1 MNRPVVVDTHT
12 HVVSADHSRYPLAPP
27 EGLPRL
33 NWFNDHPMTAEQ
45 LLDALDSGGV
55 AAAVMVQA
63 KGAYGF
69 DNSYAADALAL
80 STTRL
85 VNASIIDMEASDR
98 LEQLGYWASE
108 RGMLGTRLFDIPT
121 SSPSWLDDPSTV
133 GVLARARDLGIR
145 LSLCVLE
152 GSIPLVGALL
162 DMAPD
167 LPMALDHCGFA
178 NLTGPPPFE
187 AAAPLF
193 ALKGHGNL
201 RLKVTT
207 ALLTPGSEAGNDP
220 RDVFE
225 YLCEVFG
232 VERLMWGSDYP
243 QHHSEPYPEV
253 VEFARHA
260 CSRMSDSEQARFL
273 GGTAVELWP
282 ELKSATA

>member
-1 MNRPVVVDTHT
+1 MNGPAVIDTHT
-12 HVVSADHSRYPLAPP
+12 HVVSADHRTYPLAPP

-33 NWFNDHPMTAEQ
+33 NWFDDHPVTAEQ
-45 LLDALDSGGV
+45 LLDAMDAGGV
-55 AAAVMVQA
+55 AGAVMVQA

-69 DNSYAADALAL
+69 DNSYAADALGV

-85 VNASIIDMEASDR
+85 VNASIVDMEAPDR
-98 LEQLGYWASE
+98 LDQLNYWASE

-133 GVLARARDLGIR
+133 AVLDRARQLGIR
-145 LSLCVLE
+145 ISLCVLE
-152 GSIPLVGALL
+152 GSIPRVGALL

-167 LPMALDHCGFA
+167 LPMALDHCGFSD
-178 NLTGPPPFE
+178 LTGPLPYE

-193 ALKGHGNL
+193 ALKGHENL

-207 ALLTPGSEAGNDP
+207 TLLAPGSEAGNDP
-220 RDVFE
+220 RDRFE

-243 QHHSEPYPEV
+243 QHHTEPYPEIV
-253 VEFARHA
+253 DFARHA
-260 CSRMSDSEQARFL
+260 CSRLSASEQARFL
-273 GGTAVELWP
+273 GGTALEIWP
-282 ELKSATA
+282 ELKSS